1 MSTSTSTSTRTL
13 RRALTAA
20 TAVLA
25 ATALAAGCASKTEEG
40 GGGGE
45 KGAGDEFVIGYSQAN
60 NAEPYRA
67 QLNKQLE
74 HYVKDYPNLKLLPI
88 ADAQQ
93 DNAQQVSQIQ
103 QFVQQKVD
111 ILIVSPN
118 EPAPVT
124 PAVEQACAAGIPV
137 IILDRTVDTECY
149 TSFIGG
155 DNREIGKKAGEAV
168 VRELPDGGNVAEL
181 RGLLSTEPQKQR
193 HDGFMEAIGA
203 NPDIKVVEEREGKW
217 LQPEGTK
224 IMQQWLARGTDID
237 LVYAHNDPMAIGAQ
251 QAAKA
256 AGKDEITF
264 IGIDGLAIP
273 DGGIRAVQQER
284 MAYTYLYPTGAEE
297 AAKTAADIAAGKKV
311 EKKQILGTVEI
322 TKDNAEDVYAKYDM
336 SGKVD

>member
-1 MSTSTSTSTRTL
+1 MSSSTRTL

-137 IILDRTVDTECY
+137 IILDRTVDTDCY

-155 DNREIGKKAGEAV
+155 DNFEIGKKAGEAV
-168 VRELPDGGNVAEL
+168 VKELPDGGNVAEL

-193 HDGFMEAIGA
+193 HDGFMEAIGE
-203 NPDIKVVEEREGKW
+203 NPGIKVVEEREGKW

-256 AGKDEITF
+256 AGKDEIKF

-297 AAKTAADIAAGKKV
+297 AAKTAADIAAGEKV
-311 EKKQILGTVEI
+311 EKKQTLGTVEI
-322 TKDNAEDVYAKYDM
+322 TEANAEDVYAKYDM